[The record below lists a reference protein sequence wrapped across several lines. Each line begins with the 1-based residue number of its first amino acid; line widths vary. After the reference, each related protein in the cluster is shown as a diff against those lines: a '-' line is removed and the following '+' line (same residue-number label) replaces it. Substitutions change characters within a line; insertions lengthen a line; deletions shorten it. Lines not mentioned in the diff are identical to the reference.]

1 MIYTG
6 IDIIEIDRI
15 KKVYLQYPKRFMTKI
30 FTEKEISYCKGRYPQ
45 IAARFACKEAVMK
58 FIELEV
64 KLLKSSF
71 MEMQNLKLIN

>member
-45 IAARFACKEAVMK
+45 IAARFAC
-58 FIELEV
+58 
-64 KLLKSSF
+64 
-71 MEMQNLKLIN
+71 